1 MGVEDRLDFL
11 YNLFE
16 KELQLQSKLLDY
28 AREKKR
34 CLLGNDMEKLS
45 EILEEEGEIVF
56 QAKETEAKIKRSWK
70 EIVLQMGLEGEELSV
85 SRLAVLAGEGRG
97 ERFLLIQQRLR
108 DTLTELRRVNEENAI
123 IIRDTLNYIEVL
135 FSIILREFDKNE
147 RSCGY
152 FGSGWGRTC
161 GIIIDGVM

>member
-152 FGSGWGRTC
+152 FGSGVGQSC